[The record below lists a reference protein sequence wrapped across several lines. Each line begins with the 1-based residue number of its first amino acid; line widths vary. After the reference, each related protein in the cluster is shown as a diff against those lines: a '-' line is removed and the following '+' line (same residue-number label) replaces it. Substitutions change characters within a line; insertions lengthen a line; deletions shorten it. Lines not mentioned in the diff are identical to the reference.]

1 VGTQLSISLMIVSR
15 DRLFADALTVS
26 LSACERLHVQREQP
40 EDRGPWPT
48 VDVILIDAAWHPER
62 ALARFP
68 SLRERLPASKLVV
81 LGLAKEDERMVD
93 FIEAGADGYVLQES
107 SATRLAEAILSIHAG
122 TLPCSSRIASLVLDR
137 ILKLSRGRGPDHEV
151 EPLTGREREVLQLI
165 ARRLGN
171 KEIARQLGISNQT
184 AKNHVH
190 NILEKLGVHSR
201 REAIRVALERGVL
214 AALPMGGA
222 PASPGPGLG

>member
-1 VGTQLSISLMIVSR
+1 
-15 DRLFADALTVS
+15 
-26 LSACERLHVQREQP
+26 
-40 EDRGPWPT
+40 
-48 VDVILIDAAWHPER
+48 
-62 ALARFP
+62 
-68 SLRERLPASKLVV
+68 
-81 LGLAKEDERMVD
+81 MVD

-107 SATRLAEAILSIHAG
+107 SAARLAEAILSIHAG

-137 ILKLSRGRGPDHEV
+137 ILELSRGREPDHEV
-151 EPLTGREREVLQLI
+151 EALTGREREVLQLI
-165 ARRLGN
+165 ARRLSN

-222 PASPGPGLG
+222 AASPGPGLG